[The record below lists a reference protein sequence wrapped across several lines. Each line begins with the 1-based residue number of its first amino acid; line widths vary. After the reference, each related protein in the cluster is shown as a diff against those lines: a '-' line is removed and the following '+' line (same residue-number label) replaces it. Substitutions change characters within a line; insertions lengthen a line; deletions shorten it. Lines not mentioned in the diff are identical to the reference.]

1 MQIYVCDALCGQGK
15 TQACI
20 NMINKDE
27 AHKYIVITPYLTE
40 VERIKNACACRDIA
54 SPEQRTP
61 TGYSKF
67 NDLVGLL
74 RAGRNIASTH
84 ALFYSYTD
92 EVKEL
97 IRAQG
102 YILVLDEVL
111 DLFQPLGMDGGD
123 VDFLVR
129 NGIASKNDD
138 MVLWEDDAYN
148 GAIFHDV
155 KRMSKSRN
163 LVDYDGSFYFWVMP
177 IDLFECFSKAY
188 VLTYMFEH
196 QLLRHFFEANNLP
209 YELIGVKKVGDEYR
223 YCDLSDMD
231 RRIDLTDKILITR
244 KPRYDE
250 IGNEAFSLS
259 AGWLDRAAAE
269 PGQPKLKKLKSNLYN
284 IFRDPNIKSTD
295 KMWTT
300 LNRYRNALKGKGY
313 SNGFITFNKRATN
326 DFAGKHYL
334 AYCLNVYMMPWMKNY
349 LHRIG
354 AKSVNQDMY
363 ALSVLI
369 QWIFRSAV
377 RNGEAVHIY
386 LPSKRMRYLLTQ
398 WLKNLKEGKDL
409 NEIRFALW
417 DKIDYTEAGYALKK
431 SKKTKEGK
439 KR

>member
-1 MQIYVCDALCGQGK
+1 MQIFVCDALCGQGK

-20 NMINKDE
+20 GMINDDLS
-27 AHKYIVITPYLTE
+27 HKYIVITPYLTE
-40 VERIKNACACRDIA
+40 VDRIKKACASRGFA
-54 SPEQRTP
+54 SPEQRTL

-67 NDLVGLL
+67 NDLVELL
-74 RAGRNIASTH
+74 RAGRNIVSTH

-129 NGIASKNDD
+129 NGIASKDD
-138 MVLWEDDAYN
+138 NMVLWEDEDYS
-148 GAIFHDV
+148 GAIFYDV

-163 LVDYDGSFYFWVMP
+163 LIDYDGSFYFWIIPV
-177 IDLFECFSKAY
+177 DLFECFSEIY

-196 QLLRHFFEANNLP
+196 QLLKHFFAANNLS
-209 YELIGVKKVGDEYR
+209 YKLIGVKREGDGYR
-223 YCDLSDMD
+223 YCELSEMD
-231 RRIDLTDKILITR
+231 RRIDLTNKILVTR

-259 AGWLDRAAAE
+259 AGWFDRAAAE
-269 PGQPKLKKLKSNLYN
+269 PGQPKLQALKNNLYN
-284 IFRDPNIKSTD
+284 IFRNPKIKSTD

-326 DFAGKHYL
+326 DFANRHYL
-334 AYCLNVYMMPWMKNY
+334 AYCLNVYMMPWMRNY
-349 LHRIG
+349 LYRIG
-354 AKSVNQDMY
+354 ATDVSQDMY

-377 RNGEAVHIY
+377 RNGEVVHIY
-386 LPSKRMRYLLTQ
+386 LPSKRMRYLLTE

-409 NEIRFALW
+409 TEIRFALW
-417 DKIDYTEAGYALKK
+417 NKVDYLEAGYALKR
-431 SKKTKEGK
+431 SKKLKEER